1 MCGAETALLVAGAAG
16 CGPADQYAATRP
28 PRAIARAF
36 TGSSFRLAFKPT
48 DVRRHAQSLTD
59 VACRCDGRQRNG
71 ETESQNK
78 EKKNKPRGHNALTD
92 KVTPFGQSLRWRSQ
106 FTPQPACCF
115 KRFYRIDKLDH
126 ADERDRKRGIRMF
139 GCQSRTCRGCS
150 VPASSSFC
158 TSGMLVRKTRS

>member
-1 MCGAETALLVAGAAG
+1 
-16 CGPADQYAATRP
+16 
-28 PRAIARAF
+28 
-36 TGSSFRLAFKPT
+36 
-48 DVRRHAQSLTD
+48 

-115 KRFYRIDKLDH
+115 KRFYRIDKPDVP
-126 ADERDRKRGIRMF
+126 GVI
-139 GCQSRTCRGCS
+139 
-150 VPASSSFC
+150 PASIAIVLHF
-158 TSGMLVRKTRS
+158 GHGGL